1 MKCLSEG
8 SIQAYIDGELSNTE
22 MKEVEM
28 HLFQCGKCKEVYKE
42 LKSINSFAV
51 EKLQD
56 YERDFKINH
65 VEIENRDIQV
75 KNKKGE
81 FKNMKKYKKI
91 AAAACAALVITTCV
105 SVEPIRASVINAVS
119 IFRAKD
125 IKSVNISVD
134 DIKKL
139 QTELQDR
146 KSDINI
152 DKIGKVKYQ
161 GGEQKNVTIDE
172 AKKTLPF
179 TISIPQ
185 NIQSKEVKNISIDK
199 PSKMD
204 FTLNVENINEL
215 LKSLGG
221 KKLFPKDLDGK
232 TFSLNMSGAL
242 SIMYE
247 DSTNGERIAVSETK
261 VPEITAP
268 NDVNVDE
275 IFNALS
281 DLSILPYDMQQQL
294 KSMKDWKST
303 LYIPNVGGNKAEEMN
318 INGMKA
324 IGCFDT
330 SKNDKEKKHSS
341 ILILKDNVLISID
354 GNVDKNKLLETAKSM
369 R

>member
-22 MKEVEM
+22 IKEVEM

-65 VEIENRDIQV
+65 VEIENRDIEV

-81 FKNMKKYKKI
+81 FKIMKKYKKI
-91 AAAACAALVITTCV
+91 AAAACAAIVITTCV

-125 IKSVNISVD
+125 IKSVNISLD
-134 DIKKL
+134 DITKL
-139 QTELQDR
+139 KTELINH
-146 KSDINI
+146 KADINI

-185 NIQSKEVKNISIDK
+185 NMPSKEVKNISIDK

-232 TFSLNMSGAL
+232 TFSLNMAGGL
-242 SIMYE
+242 NIMYE
-247 DSTNGERIAVSETK
+247 DSTNGDRIAVSETK
-261 VPEITAP
+261 VPEIVAP
-268 NDVNVDE
+268 DGADVDE

-281 DLSILPYDMQQQL
+281 DLSVLPQDMQNQL

-303 LYIPNVGGNKAEEMN
+303 LYIPNVGSKSEEMN

-330 SKNDKEKKHSS
+330 SQHDKEKIHSS